1 MPASATLQQAGRQQR
16 GRHHRNTRGTRA
28 AAAIH
33 HHQCSSSRDH
43 PAVPAPAVTAAA
55 AVASSFLRRHAPR
68 LCRRRVFNFSLSVPR
83 PRSGMTRHRMNRC
96 APRAVSPEPVEA
108 PGEPHPLT
116 PVKKTP
122 SSVDDDKS
130 LPLVKEQQLIVS
142 IEKSPHLQHR
152 PPQWKVGANASSACT
167 GHGSASEDQKRHA
180 PLHNVDEE
188 VTTALPQRQ
197 RQPAADSAQIDAKPT
212 TSDQSERISFHRAR
226 HRRHRAP
233 QWTVSVGEDV
243 RSGGGGST
251 KTQTHHDA
259 WWWKTL
265 ATAVR
270 GLENYSVY

>member
-1 MPASATLQQAGRQQR
+1 
-16 GRHHRNTRGTRA
+16 
-28 AAAIH
+28 
-33 HHQCSSSRDH
+33 
-43 PAVPAPAVTAAA
+43 
-55 AVASSFLRRHAPR
+55 
-68 LCRRRVFNFSLSVPR
+68 LSVLR

-142 IEKSPHLQHR
+142 IEKSPHRRHR
-152 PPQWKVGANASSACT
+152 PPQWKVGANTSSACT

-188 VTTALPQRQ
+188 VTTALQQRL

-243 RSGGGGST
+243 RSGGGGSA

-259 WWWKTL
+259 WWWQTL

-270 GLENYSVY
+270 GLGKGPRVGSFAQR